1 MSLTTVGLAEEL
13 KTDGVAVHS
22 LWPRTT
28 IATAAIIN
36 MDGGAALAARA
47 RTPDIM
53 ADAAHVILS
62 GDATF
67 PTGQFL
73 IDDEVL
79 TTAGITDL
87 NGYRYAQGD
96 DDLQLDLFL

>member
-1 MSLTTVGLAEEL
+1 
-13 KTDGVAVHS
+13 
-22 LWPRTT
+22 
-28 IATAAIIN
+28 
-36 MDGGAALAARA
+36 MDGGPALAAHA

-62 GDATF
+62 GNATF
-67 PTGQFL
+67 PSGQFL

-87 NGYRYAQGD
+87 NGYRYAEGD
-96 DDLQLDLFL
+96 DDLQLDIFL

>member
-1 MSLTTVGLAEEL
+1 MSLTTIGLAEEL
-13 KTDGVAVHS
+13 KNDGVAVHS

-36 MDGGAALAARA
+36 MDGGAAFAARA

-53 ADAAHVILS
+53 ADAAHAILS
-62 GDATF
+62 GHATF
-67 PTGQFL
+67 PTGGFL